1 MNHRK
6 YLRRAL
12 TLTAP
17 SIPFIM
23 FAFAYMAFA
32 IPADGLQTVL
42 ESLIAFTTLTVG
54 VALFAA
60 GWLVWLCA
68 LAGSAFETS
77 GRESAHSIASTTA
90 QDTMEPSH
98 TIPQG
103 KATSNMAKPLKVPRK
118 VKWNSADHP
127 RTATEN
133 SLPNPS
139 CSAAGRH

>member
-12 TLTAP
+12 TLTAL

-68 LAGSAFETS
+68 LAGAALRHL
-77 GRESAHSIASTTA
+77 G
-90 QDTMEPSH
+90 
-98 TIPQG
+98 G
-103 KATSNMAKPLKVPRK
+103 KARTRLLPLLHKIQWKRHTPSPKAKDEQHGKTSESP
-118 VKWNSADHP
+118 
-127 RTATEN
+127 TE
-133 SLPNPS
+133 SEMEQ
-139 CSAAGRH
+139 R